1 MDRLLVLRLESVG
14 IAAEAV
20 FNGVPLLRTAAAAA
34 APVAPVTGG
43 PEDGGEDGTAAV
55 AASAQVLSLSVN
67 EFAVAGGNTLELRV
81 QPPPPGQPPETE
93 PWLSDGQRGACLRL
107 LLPRMGQRAHP
118 ETARTLA
125 QLDWAP
131 VAGQVVELPA
141 LVAKSV
147 DLPINFARWRW
158 LDAPVVADIGALQAA
173 AASFVQTL
181 ALGLARGDAEPLVQA
196 SRLRLEELAQAY
208 QLNLADAVGR
218 LRLRVQQLHA
228 AQPLRPPMPKPST
241 LVLRAVADGR
251 LLECLTPAG
260 QPALHS
266 VVAGGGSMTWPLR
279 LAHIEGRF
287 YVLR

>member
-20 FNGVPLLRTAAAAA
+20 FNGVPLLRTATAAAA
-34 APVAPVTGG
+34 AAEGPAGG
-43 PEDGGEDGTAAV
+43 AGTV

-81 QPPPPGQPPETE
+81 QPPLPGQAPETE

-131 VAGQVVELPA
+131 AAGSVVELPA
-141 LVAKSV
+141 LVSKSV
-147 DLPINFARWRW
+147 DLPITFARWRW
-158 LDAPVVADIGALQAA
+158 LDAPVVADVSALRGA
-173 AASFVQTL
+173 AASFLQTL

-208 QLNLADAVGR
+208 QTPVADAVGR
-218 LRLRVQQLHA
+218 LRLQVQQLHA
-228 AQPLRPPMPKPST
+228 AQPLRPSMPKPST
-241 LVLRAVADGR
+241 LCLRAVAGGR

-266 VVAGGGSMTWPLR
+266 AVAGGGSVAWPLR
-279 LAHIEGRF
+279 LAYIEGRF